1 MEDRWGLGPAEFDDG
16 TGLQLIAECVH
27 CTRLIGSDP
36 SLVLHGGG
44 NSSVKAPVVDIT
56 GREVDAIHVKG
67 SGWDMATIEASG
79 LAPLDLRR
87 LRELIELD
95 RLSDPD
101 MMRELAAA
109 KLDPGAPNPSV
120 ESLLHAYLP
129 HRAVQH
135 SHADVIV
142 QLTALADG
150 EGTVRDVF
158 GDDVV
163 VVPYVMPGF
172 DLARV
177 VREVWP
183 EQSHPGTTGM
193 VLLNHGLFTFGD
205 DSMTAY
211 RRHVDLINR
220 AEAWLDQR
228 APLSSVADALLS
240 EVLLEDLAGLRAA
253 MSRHAGGP
261 MIVRRHTEPEVAN
274 FVARADLVSL
284 SGRGPL
290 TPDHVIRTKR
300 VPMVGSDGS
309 AVDAYVDDYL
319 GYVDEHRDRIRTDLV
334 PVDPAPRIVLDPELG
349 MLAAGKSV
357 RDAAIAADIYRHTI
371 PVLVRAE
378 DHLGGYVPLAAE
390 HLFDVEYWDLEQAKL
405 AAAGSPPEFGGVVS
419 LVTGAASGIG
429 RACAEELLSRGAA
442 VIAIDRDNGVVDVS
456 GDSRWLGMVA
466 DVTDQEAMES
476 ALRSGVETFG
486 GLDVVVA
493 AAGIFGPSTPI
504 TGLDVDD
511 WREVMAVNVDSVQW
525 LFGRIAT
532 LLALSPIGGRVVV
545 VGSKN
550 VPAPGPGAA
559 AYSASKAALQ
569 QLSRVA
575 ALEWAPD
582 GVRVNSV
589 HPDAVFDTGLWTD
602 DLVAERAAQ
611 YGVSPG
617 EYRTRNLLS
626 MEVTSAQVARSVVA
640 LCSDDFGSTTGAQVP
655 IDGGSD
661 RVL

>member
-1 MEDRWGLGPAEFDDG
+1 MEDRWGDGPAEVDDG
-16 TGLQLIAECVH
+16 TGPQLIAECIH

-56 GREVDAIHVKG
+56 GREVEAIHVKG
-67 SGWDMATIEASG
+67 SGWDMATIEAPG
-79 LAPLDLRR
+79 LAPLHLGR

-95 RLSDPD
+95 RLSDSD

-109 KLDPGAPNPSV
+109 KVDPGAPNPSV

-142 QLTALADG
+142 QLTNLADG
-150 EGTVRDVF
+150 EATVREVF

-172 DLARV
+172 DLARM

-183 EQSHPGTTGM
+183 EQVRSGTTGM

-205 DSMTAY
+205 DSVTAY

-220 AEAWLDQR
+220 AEAWLDER
-228 APLSSVADALLS
+228 APLPSVAAAPLP

-261 MIVRRHTEPEVAN
+261 MIVRRHTEPEVAT
-274 FVARADLVSL
+274 FVARDDLVSL

-300 VPMVGSDGS
+300 VPMVGNNGA
-309 AVDAYVDDYL
+309 AVDAYAEEYL
-319 GYVDEHRDRIRTDLV
+319 GYVDDHRDRTRTELV
-334 PVDPAPRIVLDPELG
+334 PLDPVPRIVLDPELG
-349 MLAAGKSV
+349 MLTAGMSV
-357 RDAAIAADIYRHTI
+357 KDTAIAADIYLHTI

-378 DHLGGYVPLAAE
+378 DHLGGYVALAAE
-390 HLFDVEYWDLEQAKL
+390 HHFDVEYWDLEQAKL
-405 AAAGSPPEFGGVVS
+405 AVAGTLPEFGGIVS

-429 RACAEELLSRGAA
+429 RACAEELLGRGAA
-442 VIAIDRDNGVVDVS
+442 VIAVDRDDGVVDVS
-456 GDSRWLGMVA
+456 GDPRWLGTVA
-466 DVTDQEAMES
+466 DVTDREAMES
-476 ALRSGVETFG
+476 ALRSGVEAFG

-504 TGLDVDD
+504 AKLGADD
-511 WREVMAVNVDSVQW
+511 WRSVMAVNVDSVQW
-525 LFGRIAT
+525 LFGRIAP
-532 LLALSPIGGRVVV
+532 LLALSPVGGRVVV

-550 VPAPGPGAA
+550 VPAPGAGAA

-569 QLSRVA
+569 QLCRVA

-626 MEVTSAQVARSVVA
+626 MEVTSAQVARSVTA
-640 LCSDDFGSTTGAQVP
+640 LCSDDFGATTGAQVP
-655 IDGGSD
+655 VDGGSD